1 MLQYMLFVALPD
13 PIVISEQKAFQRE
26 TAKLW
31 DFAENKDVFAFRT
44 VEDVLK
50 ENQELKDEVKWLNDV
65 ITNNISKL
73 TEVGK
78 SYFYFYLSI

>member
-1 MLQYMLFVALPD
+1 
-13 PIVISEQKAFQRE
+13 
-26 TAKLW
+26 LW
-31 DFAENKDVFAFRT
+31 GFAENKDVFAFRT

-50 ENQELKDEVKWLNDV
+50 ENQELKDEVKWLKDV

-78 SYFYFYLSI
+78 SSNFYFYLSVTFY